1 MTDKTT
7 WTTDE
12 IEYAMAY
19 SGSAPREDAKIA
31 LVQFDGST
39 KTYCYWLLPGT
50 APAKK
55 LVVQSPYSG
64 PTLVTVFAI
73 KPASEYA
80 FSGRLKLAVSQI
92 QFSRMNMARH
102 QGKTKTK
109 AVHTTLPPAPPAPET
124 INSKADAPQHFGVDI
139 YTQFVERFAARTAH
153 TPLNTIIDLVD
164 NSKENSTMNIEITNA
179 TFINGTNVKDYTDS
193 QLMGM
198 MQQLDKDI
206 AQLKAM
212 EPLPKRF
219 AKRLEKLEASKQAL
233 FELLDSAE

>member
-7 WTTDE
+7 WTADE
-12 IEYAMAY
+12 IEYAMAN
-19 SGSAPREDAKIA
+19 SGPAPREDAKIA

-39 KTYCYWLLPGT
+39 KIYAYWLLPRT

-55 LVVQSPYSG
+55 LVVQSPYNG
-64 PTLVTVFAI
+64 PTLVTVVAI
-73 KPASEYA
+73 KPASERDL
-80 FSGRLKLAVSQI
+80 SDRLKLAVSQL
-92 QFSRMNMARH
+92 QFSLVNQAKH
-102 QGKTKTK
+102 QEKTKTK
-109 AVHTTLPPAPPAPET
+109 SVYVHRAPAPPAPET
-124 INSKADAPQHFGVDI
+124 SNSEAAALQHFGMDI
-139 YTQFVERFAARTAH
+139 YTEFAKRFATRTARTNKP
-153 TPLNTIIDLVD
+153 TENT
-164 NSKENSTMNIEITNA
+164 TMNIEITNA
-179 TFINGTNVKDYTDS
+179 TFINGTNVKDLTDS

-219 AKRLEKLEASKQAL
+219 AKRLEKLEASKKAL

>member
-7 WTTDE
+7 WTADE
-12 IEYAMAY
+12 IEYAMAN
-19 SGSAPREDAKIA
+19 SGPAPREDAKIA
-31 LVQFDGST
+31 LVRFDSGT
-39 KTYCYWLLPGT
+39 KIYAYWLLPGT
-50 APAKK
+50 APAKT
-55 LVVQSPYSG
+55 LVVQSPYNG

-73 KPASEYA
+73 KPASERDL
-80 FSGRLKLAVSQI
+80 SGKLKLAVSQL
-92 QFSRMNMARH
+92 QFSLVNQAKH
-102 QGKTKTK
+102 QEKTKTK
-109 AVHTTLPPAPPAPET
+109 SVYVHRAPAPPAPET
-124 INSKADAPQHFGVDI
+124 INSKADALQYIGMDVCAEI
-139 YTQFVERFAARTAH
+139 VERLATRTAH
-153 TPLNTIIDLVD
+153 TNKPTENT
-164 NSKENSTMNIEITNA
+164 TMNIEITNA

-219 AKRLEKLEASKQAL
+219 AKRLEKLEASKKAL

>member
-7 WTTDE
+7 WTTNE
-12 IEYAMAY
+12 VEYAMAH
-19 SGSAPREDAKIA
+19 SGPAPREDAKIA

-39 KTYCYWLLPGT
+39 KTYCYWLLPET
-50 APAKK
+50 APGNK

-73 KPASEYA
+73 KLASEYA
-80 FSGRLKLAVSQI
+80 FVGRLKLAVSQL
-92 QFSRMNMARH
+92 QFNRMKLAKRRRE
-102 QGKTKTK
+102 TSTLR
-109 AVHTTLPPAPPAPET
+109 VHAAPPLAPKTTTPE
-124 INSKADAPQHFGVDI
+124 ADALQHFGVDI
-139 YTQFVERFAARTAH
+139 YAQLADQFFGRKYQNPAPF
-153 TPLNTIIDLVD
+153 NTIG
-164 NSKENSTMNIEITNA
+164 NPQENSTMNIEITNA

-219 AKRLEKLEASKQAL
+219 AKRLEKLEASKKAL

>member
-7 WTTDE
+7 WTTNE
-12 IEYAMAY
+12 VEYAMAH
-19 SGSAPREDAKIA
+19 SGPAPREDAKIA

-39 KTYCYWLLPGT
+39 KTYAYWLLPGT
-50 APAKK
+50 SSRSA
-55 LVVQSPYSG
+55 LMVHSPYSG
-64 PTLVTVFAI
+64 PTRVTVFAI

-80 FSGRLKLAVSQI
+80 FSGRLKLAVTQL
-92 QFSRMNMARH
+92 QFNRMEKARRA
-102 QGKTKTK
+102 GASNTTP
-109 AVHTTLPPAPPAPET
+109 VHTTASSKVDKVET
-124 INSKADAPQHFGVDI
+124 AAPQHFGVDI
-139 YTQFVERFAARTAH
+139 YTQFVERFAARTA
-153 TPLNTIIDLVD
+153 LNTHVDLIDKP
-164 NSKENSTMNIEITNA
+164 KENSTMNIEITNA

-233 FELLDSAE
+233 FELLDSQE

>member
-1 MTDKTT
+1 MTNKTT

-12 IEYAMAY
+12 IEYAMAH
-19 SGSAPREDAKIA
+19 SGPAPREDAKIA
-31 LVQFDGST
+31 LVQFDSST

-50 APAKK
+50 APAKQ

-64 PTLVTVFAI
+64 PTLVTVCAI
-73 KPASEYA
+73 KPASELDVSY
-80 FSGRLKLAVSQI
+80 SKLKLAVSQP
-92 QFSRMNMARH
+92 QFNKMTQAKRQRGAS
-102 QGKTKTK
+102 TLV
-109 AVHTTLPPAPPAPET
+109 VHNAPPLERKFIEVLKPNTFEY
-124 INSKADAPQHFGVDI
+124 INVDSYAKFAEHFFTRTPRTTDVNR
-139 YTQFVERFAARTAH
+139 VEPT
-153 TPLNTIIDLVD
+153 
-164 NSKENSTMNIEITNA
+164 KENSTMNIEITNA

-206 AQLKAM
+206 AQLKTM

-219 AKRLEKLEASKQAL
+219 AKRLEKLETSKQAL